1 MFLRELRLR
10 KNRRILEKRDLIVV
24 VRGDVMVVRSL
35 GFAANA
41 LEARRAVSKTSA
53 ERKDGAGGGAR

>member
-10 KNRRILEKRDLIVV
+10 KNRRVLEKRDLIVV

-53 ERKDGAGGGAR
+53 ERKDGASGGAR